1 MKKCIACRASR
12 NHRRLLAALSVG
24 IGLAAQSA
32 FAVDFVWTRGAS
44 NNNWDAAAN
53 WAGAVAPPVA
63 PATGDT
69 TNIIFSGTSVT
80 VGTSLSLRQNYVID
94 SMTFA
99 SDFVGSGLNT
109 VSVTTPSTLL
119 TGATSAHLTIG
130 AGGITSNVVDFNLN
144 IQKNVAIPDANLFVP
159 VDQTWALNAPAA
171 STGAKTFSVSREV
184 VGTGR
189 VTKTGT
195 GVLVLGGL
203 TANANWSGGFDLVE
217 GSVRTGGLT
226 SGHNGHFGTGSISS
240 TSANDVS
247 ITASTVTGQ
256 GGGGDRVFDNDLT
269 LGGTGQLQLA
279 GGFNLGFTS
288 NSTWTLVG
296 NKRLATSLVTNHD
309 GNITGGFGITKLGG
323 GMLVLSG
330 ASNYTGNTDVV
341 EGVVHVRNSAG
352 LGGGSAAVSVGS
364 LGVGLIGSG
373 LELSNGITVSG
384 RTLSLAGTGVIT
396 AVPPVGVDA
405 NAGALRNRSGNNTWT
420 GQVSATAPD
429 TLIAVDS
436 GELNLSGGLDGAG
449 TARVAGAGLLRV
461 ANVRAAGLTIDGST
475 VVRVNADGT
484 SAGRSTVSALS
495 LAGGPGTPTATLD
508 LTNNALVAPPCGSR
522 RRNLDRARPDKQH
535 RRRHR
540 RASPRYRRSVEP
552 AVGTRAVRHRR
563 CVCGAGAIHHRRRRR
578 PRRTG
583 RLRRPSGSRSEFRC
597 RRFWQAVVRR
607 RLRLQRRRRLRRP
620 AGDRPELQ
628 RLCHQSGTVQPTRRR
643 RRSAVR
649 RCVHVPCCSRADAG
663 RMRRFSG
670 SGVPPSA
677 ALNVVYE
684 GSSNQS
690 AD

>member
-269 LGGTGQLQLA
+269 LGGTGQLQFA

-420 GQVSATAPD
+420 GQVSVTAPD

-495 LAGGPGTPTATLD
+495 VAGGPGTPTATLD
-508 LTNNALVAPPCGSR
+508 LTNNALVVDYTGASVLADIKSLLLAGRAGGTWTGPGLTSSTAAATAARALGIAEASSLPSVPALFGTVDASAVLVRYTIVGDADLDGQVGFGDLLVLAQNFDAAGSG
-522 RRNLDRARPDKQH
+522 KQWSDGDSDYNGVVDF
-535 RRRHR
+535 
-540 RASPRYRRSVEP
+540 ADLLAIAQNYNGSAISQAQYNQLVDVAGQPFADAFMSLVVPEP
-552 AVGTRAVRHRR
+552 TLAACAGFLAL
-563 CVCGAGAIHHRRRRR
+563 VCRR
-578 PRRTG
+578 PRR
-583 RLRRPSGSRSEFRC
+583 
-597 RRFWQAVVRR
+597 
-607 RLRLQRRRRLRRP
+607 
-620 AGDRPELQ
+620 
-628 RLCHQSGTVQPTRRR
+628 
-643 RRSAVR
+643 
-649 RCVHVPCCSRADAG
+649 
-663 RMRRFSG
+663 
-670 SGVPPSA
+670 
-677 ALNVVYE
+677 
-684 GSSNQS
+684 
-690 AD
+690 